1 MNQHF
6 DVLII
11 GAGLSG
17 IGTACHVTA
26 EFPDKTIALLERR
39 ERLGGTWDLFRY
51 PGVRSDSD
59 MFTFGYKFRPWRDVK
74 VLADGASIRQ
84 YIADTATEFGVD
96 EKIHYGLKVNTAEWS
111 SRQCRWTVAGV
122 HEATGETRTYT
133 CDYLISCTGYYNYDA
148 GYLPDFP
155 GVHRFGGRCV
165 HPQHWPEDLDY
176 SGKKV
181 VVIGSGATAV
191 TLVPAMAGSNPGSAA
206 HVTMLQRSPSYI
218 FSLPAVDK
226 ISEVLGRFLP
236 DRWVYEFG
244 RRRNIAIQRKLYQA
258 CRRWPKLMRRLLL
271 WEVRRRL
278 GRSVDMSNF
287 TPNYLPWDERLCAVP
302 NGDLFKTLASGA
314 ASVVTDQIETFTE
327 KGILCKSG
335 REIEADIIVTATG
348 LNIQM
353 LGGMRLIV
361 DGAEYQLPEKMT
373 YKGVLLENA
382 PNLAW
387 IIGYTNASWTLKSDI
402 AGAYLCRL
410 LRHMADNGYTV
421 ATPRDAQDCALDVGM
436 FDQLNSGYVK
446 RGQDIMPR
454 QGSKHPWR
462 VQPPHAATSGTLI
475 YLHGGAYALGSAR
488 GYRGLAAQLAAA
500 AGMTALVPDYTRAPH
515 AHYPVAL
522 EEMAAVYTRLLD
534 DGLDP
539 KTTVIAGDSAGG
551 GLTLALAM
559 ALRDRGIQAP
569 AALGL
574 ICPWAD
580 LAVDIEATRP
590 ALRDPLILPSMC
602 TEWAPRYVGS
612 SDPRLPGISPVYGD
626 MSGLPPIVMQTAG
639 DDPICVDADK
649 IETACA
655 ASKTSIE
662 HRRFA
667 GMWHDFHLQV
677 SLLPEARDAI
687 ADLGAR
693 LRGHL
698 HQSQGQPRGVVK

>member
-446 RGQDIMPR
+446 RGRTSCRARAPSIRGGCSCTTRRTPR
-454 QGSKHPWR
+454 SCSKTP
-462 VQPPHAATSGTLI
+462 S
-475 YLHGGAYALGSAR
+475 
-488 GYRGLAAQLAAA
+488 
-500 AGMTALVPDYTRAPH
+500 MTACCTSPQR
-515 AHYPVAL
+515 
-522 EEMAAVYTRLLD
+522 
-534 DGLDP
+534 P
-539 KTTVIAGDSAGG
+539 KTTRRPEHHEPAQKRHPVRITWCPATVRFPPAGYCRPSSPAGDADGRRARPQGHPLSARQHRRCPGPAGATPPCGNQRDADLPARRCLRPGQRPGLPRPGRPARGG
-551 GLTLALAM
+551 GRNDGA
-559 ALRDRGIQAP
+559 G
-569 AALGL
+569 
-574 ICPWAD
+574 
-580 LAVDIEATRP
+580 
-590 ALRDPLILPSMC
+590 
-602 TEWAPRYVGS
+602 
-612 SDPRLPGISPVYGD
+612 PRLHPRTARPLS
-626 MSGLPPIVMQTAG
+626 SGPRRDGCGVHPLARRRARPEN
-639 DDPICVDADK
+639 DR
-649 IETACA
+649 
-655 ASKTSIE
+655 
-662 HRRFA
+662 HRR
-667 GMWHDFHLQV
+667 
-677 SLLPEARDAI
+677 
-687 ADLGAR
+687 
-693 LRGHL
+693 
-698 HQSQGQPRGVVK
+698 